1 MKPAPFVYHAPR
13 EIAEVIEL
21 LGRFGDDG
29 RILAGGQSLVPM
41 MAFRVATP
49 PNLIDIN
56 KIAALDHVGVRGSEL
71 AVGALTRHAA
81 FHHPVIDGPLGT
93 LLTGVVRHIA
103 HFPIRT
109 RGTMCGSLAHADPA
123 SEWGVVATTLD
134 ATIVAEGKTGRR
146 DIAAA
151 DFFQG
156 VMTTAL
162 DDGEMIVETRL
173 PFIDAEERFGFYEF
187 SRRPG
192 DFAIAMSLAV
202 LRVVEGRISEARIG
216 LGGVEAQPR
225 RMAVA
230 EDALRGEP
238 PGDAVFRAAAEAAAA
253 AIVDPLEDL
262 QADAVY
268 RRELTGV
275 AIRRALERAI
285 A

>member
-1 MKPAPFVYHAPR
+1 MKPAAFVYHAPR
-13 EIAEVIEL
+13 EVAEAVEL
-21 LGRFGDDG
+21 LDRFGDDA

-49 PNLIDIN
+49 ANLIDIN
-56 KIAALDHVGVRGSEL
+56 RIAALDYVRAESGML

-81 FHHPVIDGPLGT
+81 FHRPVADSPLGA

-123 SEWGVVATTLD
+123 SEWCLVTATLD
-134 ATIVAEGKTGRR
+134 ATVVAAGKAGRR
-146 DIAAA
+146 EIPAAE
-151 DFFQG
+151 FFQG

-162 DDGEMIVETRL
+162 DDGEMIVETSL
-173 PFIDAEERFGFYEF
+173 PLLDTGQRCGFYEF
-187 SRRPG
+187 SRRQG

-202 LRVVEGRISEARIG
+202 LRLVDGKIAEARIG

-230 EDALRGEP
+230 EDALRGET
-238 PGDAVFRAAAEAAAA
+238 PGDAVFRAAAEAAA

-262 QADAVY
+262 QADAPY
-268 RRELTGV
+268 RRDLTAV
-275 AIRRALERAI
+275 AIRRALERAM